1 MTILHIITSTD
12 IGGAEMSLFRLVN
25 EFKKKG
31 IFKQYVISIKKNGI
45 IADRIIKLG
54 IPVYSIRNDLL
65 LIIKLLFILKK
76 DKKNSIIQ
84 SWLYHADLL
93 ASIIALFFRI
103 KVIWNIRQTKFTKSD
118 SKLTWLVMKL
128 CSYLSYIVPT
138 YIVCVAKSASEEHI
152 KKGYCGRKINIIQNG
167 FIIDDF
173 QINEPQKNDLKSKLN
188 IDFSTTIVGFVGRFH
203 PIKDYLTFIN
213 TAKDLITNSSKSFT
227 FLMIGKDF
235 DENNKLLISILK
247 SNNLTNYFKL
257 IGNQNDVI
265 PYYSI
270 MDVFCLTSLSEGF
283 PNVLVEAILMEVPV
297 FSTRCGDAE
306 FIIKNNKFLFDFE
319 NHKML
324 SKKIID
330 YIDKANEIKKIE
342 TLENKKHIINNF
354 SMDVIFDKYLV
365 LYKKSLKCVD

>member
-25 EFKKKG
+25 EFKKKE
-31 IFKQYVISIKKNGI
+31 IFNQYVISIKKNGV
-45 IADRIIKLG
+45 IADRILKLG
-54 IPVYSIRNDLL
+54 IPVYSIRNDFL
-65 LIIKLLFILKK
+65 LIIKLLFLLNK

-93 ASIIALFFRI
+93 ASFISLIFRI
-103 KVIWNIRQTKFTKSD
+103 KVIWNIRQTRFSKSD
-118 SKLTWLVMKL
+118 SNLTWLVMKL

-138 YIVCVAKSASEEHI
+138 YIVCVAKSAADEHI
-152 KKGYCGRKINIIQNG
+152 NKGYCGSKIKIIHNG
-167 FIIDDF
+167 FQIDDF
-173 QINEPQKNDLKSKLN
+173 QIYDQKNVVLKSKLN

-203 PIKDYLTFIN
+203 PIKDYITFIN
-213 TAKDLITNSSKSFT
+213 TANDLITNSSKSFT

-235 DENNKLLISILK
+235 DDNNTLLTNILK
-247 SNNLTNYFKL
+247 RNNLTNYFKL

-306 FIIKNNKFLFDFE
+306 FIIKNNKFLVDFE

-324 SKKIID
+324 SNKILE
-330 YIDKANEIKKIE
+330 YLDKASEIKKIV

-354 SMDVIFDKYLV
+354 SMDVIFNKYLF